1 MELVKL
7 MDTSNYQVNSRVR
20 DSSATPSIS
29 ITGAG
34 ANRPP
39 APTTPA
45 TPATD
50 SGSHPAKP
58 IPVELTKVIAAA
70 NAALKSSSVSLEYS
84 QDKETGLKIVR
95 VIDRNTKELIRQIPA
110 EEMVSVARSIEK
122 FQGLLGDQLA

>member
-1 MELVKL
+1 MESVKL
-7 MDTSNYQVNSRVR
+7 MDVSNYQVNSRVR
-20 DSSATPSIS
+20 DSSATPSIP

-39 APTTPA
+39 TPTTLA
-45 TPATD
+45 TE

-58 IPVELTKVIAAA
+58 TPVELTKAIAAA

-122 FQGLLGDQLA
+122 FQGLLGDQVA

>member
-1 MELVKL
+1 MESVKL

-34 ANRPP
+34 ANRPS

-45 TPATD
+45 TN
-50 SGSHPAKP
+50 SESHPVKP
-58 IPVELTKVIAAA
+58 TPVELTKAIAAA

-95 VIDRNTKELIRQIPA
+95 VIDRDTKELIRQIPA

-122 FQGLLGDQLA
+122 FQGLLGDQVA

>member
-20 DSSATPSIS
+20 DSSATPSIQ

-34 ANRPP
+34 ANRPS
-39 APTTPA
+39 APT

-58 IPVELTKVIAAA
+58 TPVELTKAIATA
-70 NAALKSSSVSLEYS
+70 NAALKSSSVSLEYF

>member
-29 ITGAG
+29 ITGDG

-39 APTTPA
+39 APTTPV
-45 TPATD
+45 TD

-58 IPVELTKVIAAA
+58 TPVELTKAIATA

>member
-1 MELVKL
+1 MESVKL
-7 MDTSNYQVNSRVR
+7 MGASNNQVNPHVR
-20 DSSATPSIS
+20 DSSATPSIP

-39 APTTPA
+39 TPT

-50 SGSHPAKP
+50 SGSHPVKP
-58 IPVELTKVIAAA
+58 TPVELTKAIAAA
-70 NAALKSSSVSLEYS
+70 NAALKSSSISLEYS

-110 EEMVSVARSIEK
+110 EEMVSVARSIER
-122 FQGLLGDQLA
+122 FQGLLGDQVA